1 MKKIEFVRDNNFL
14 IKNRNLSIFIDDI
27 HVDTI
32 VKGVY
37 SKVIQIDDEDRLIKV
52 KSASYSSNEIQ
63 VKNILDGKIGITS
76 KIGNVEYHSIYI
88 LFFLSFILF
97 FLDVIDEY
105 MGIAL
110 ILPMIY
116 IAYHQILKKK
126 SIYIIYSKK

>member
-63 VKNILDGKIGITS
+63 AKNILDGKIGITS